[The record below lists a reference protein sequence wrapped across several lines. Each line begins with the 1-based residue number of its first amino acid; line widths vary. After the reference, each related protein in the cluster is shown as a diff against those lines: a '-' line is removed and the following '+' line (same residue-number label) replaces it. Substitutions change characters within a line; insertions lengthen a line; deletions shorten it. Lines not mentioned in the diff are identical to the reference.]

1 MTAVSPL
8 KPEDLR
14 RTCDPTVFSFATT
27 ADLPPL
33 NAVIGQQRAVKSI
46 AFGLNL
52 AGPGYHIFATGP
64 EATGKTT
71 IVGDLVRRHAR
82 RRPVPDDW
90 GLVHNFADPHR
101 PVVLRLPTG
110 KGAAL
115 AEAMDRFLE
124 DLRQRLPRV
133 VHTRAYQQR
142 RAAIEKEYR
151 EKTEALLKEIERKAA
166 GLGLGISRTSE
177 GVLPVVLVDG
187 APMDQQQFQSLPE
200 AQRDRIQHSVRQVHQ
215 AIDAADRKA
224 DRAGQKMSAALER
237 LRTETVC
244 KLVRERIQPLQ
255 TAFSKLAPAAGFL
268 EAAKADL
275 CRHLEPFID
284 PETSAE
290 EDVEVPDADFFRRY
304 RVNLLADRRTLT
316 GAPVVFEP
324 NPAYANIFGRIERRR
339 TEGAVET
346 DHLLVQGGALLEAN
360 GGYLILEIESV
371 LAAESVWETLKR
383 TLADGRLFIEDIG
396 AAGLGTSVLR
406 PGAIDLD
413 VKVIL
418 LGGWEPFFLL
428 QNYDARFNKLFRV
441 RADFDDEVAR
451 TAASVRQY
459 ARFVSRVCRE
469 ETLKPFTAAAVAAVV
484 EYGQVLTGDQRKLS
498 LQLGLIVGLLKEA
511 DYWARQDRSAAV
523 EAAHVDRA
531 IDQHRFRH
539 NLSEEKIH
547 QAYLDGTILI
557 DVDGAVIGQVNA
569 LAVYEIGELAF
580 GRPTRITAEVY
591 AGEAGVLNVERE
603 ADLSGSSHDKGVMI
617 LSGWLGRTFARQH
630 PLNLAISITFEQSYS
645 DIDGDSASSSEL
657 YAVLSSLS
665 QVPIRQGIAATGSVN
680 QKGQI
685 QAIGGV
691 NEKIE
696 GYFEVCRSK
705 ELTGAQGVII
715 PRANVANLML
725 NTEVV
730 EAVRRGQFHVW
741 AVETVDQGVEILTGM
756 PAGRP
761 DGDGAY
767 PRGTLY
773 GRVQENLAALRR
785 IASASAQPADSG

>member
-1 MTAVSPL
+1 MAAVHPL
-8 KPEDLR
+8 KPEALR
-14 RTCDPTVFSFATT
+14 RTCDPKFFSFATT
-27 ADLPPL
+27 EDLPPL
-33 NAVIGQQRAVKSI
+33 NNVIGQQRAVKSI

-82 RRPVPDDW
+82 RRPAPDDW
-90 GLVHNFADPHR
+90 CLVHNFTDPHR
-101 PVVLRLPTG
+101 PVALRLPAG
-110 KGAAL
+110 QGAAL
-115 AEAMDRFLE
+115 AEQMDRLVD
-124 DLRQRLPRV
+124 DLRQRLPRTV
-133 VHTRAYQQR
+133 NTRAYQQR

-151 EKTEALLKEIERKAA
+151 QKTEALLEEIERKAA
-166 GLGLGISRTSE
+166 ALGLGISRTNE
-177 GVLPVVLVDG
+177 GVVPVVLADG
-187 APMDQQQFQSLPE
+187 APMTQEKFQALPR
-200 AQRDRIQHSVRQVHQ
+200 AQRERIQRSIRQVHRTI
-215 AIDAADRKA
+215 AAADRKA
-224 DRAGQKMSAALER
+224 DRAGQKMSTALER

-244 KLVRERIQPLQ
+244 KLVRERIKPLAA
-255 TAFSKLAPAAGFL
+255 AFAKLKPAAVFI
-268 EAAKADL
+268 EAAEADL
-275 CRHLEPFID
+275 CRRLNPFID
-284 PETSAE
+284 PEFSGE
-290 EDVEVPDADFFRRY
+290 EDGETPDADFFRRY
-304 RVNLLADRRTLT
+304 RVNLLADRRSLV

-324 NPAYANIFGRIERRR
+324 NPTHANIFGRIERRR

-371 LAAESVWETLKR
+371 LTADSVWEPLKR
-383 TLADGRLFIEDIG
+383 ALANGRLVIEDDG
-396 AAGLGTSVLR
+396 AAGLGASALR
-406 PGAIDLD
+406 PAPIDLE
-413 VKVIL
+413 VKVVL
-418 LGGWEPFFLL
+418 LGGWEPFYLL
-428 QNYDARFNKLFRV
+428 QNYDSRFNKLFRV

-451 TAASVRQY
+451 RAANVRQY

-469 ETLKPFTAAAVAAVV
+469 EGLRPFSAAAVAAVV

-498 LQLGLIVGLLKEA
+498 LRLGFIVGLLKEA
-511 DYWARQDRSAAV
+511 DYWARQDRSATV
-523 EAAHVDRA
+523 EAAHVGRA
-531 IDQHRFRH
+531 VAQHRFRH
-539 NLSEEKIH
+539 NLTEEKIH

-569 LAVYEIGELAF
+569 LAVYQIGELAF

-617 LSGWLGRTFARQH
+617 LSGWLGRTFARNH
-630 PLNLAISITFEQSYS
+630 PLNLSISITFEQNYS
-645 DIDGDSASSSEL
+645 GIDGDSASSSEL
-657 YAVLSSLS
+657 YAVLSSLA

-705 ELTGAQGVII
+705 GLTGGQGVII

-725 NTEVV
+725 NAEVV
-730 EAVRRGQFHVW
+730 EAVRQKQFHVW
-741 AVETVDQGVEILTGM
+741 AVETVEQGIEILTGM

-761 DGDGAY
+761 DAEGAY
-767 PRGTLY
+767 PAGTLY
-773 GRVQENLAALRR
+773 QRVQENLAALRR
-785 IASASAQPADSG
+785 ATGASA

>member
-1 MTAVSPL
+1 MAAVRPL
-8 KPEDLR
+8 KPEALR
-14 RTCDPTVFSFATT
+14 RTCDPKSFSFATT
-27 ADLPPL
+27 DELPPL
-33 NAVIGQQRAVKSI
+33 NNVIGQQRAVKSI
-46 AFGLNL
+46 SFGLNL

-64 EATGKTT
+64 EAAGKTT
-71 IVGDLVRRHAR
+71 IVGDLVRRNAR

-90 GLVHNFADPHR
+90 CLVHNFADPHR
-101 PVVLRLPTG
+101 PVVLRLAAG

-115 AEAMDRFLE
+115 AEAMDRFLD
-124 DLRQRLPRV
+124 DLRQRLPRTV
-133 VHTRAYQQR
+133 NTRAYQQR

-151 EKTEALLKEIERKAA
+151 QKTEALLEDIERKAA
-166 GLGLGISRTSE
+166 ALGLGISRTDE
-177 GVLPVVLVDG
+177 GILPVVLADD
-187 APMDQQQFQSLPE
+187 AAMAQEQFQALPKARRDE
-200 AQRDRIQHSVRQVHQ
+200 IQRSVQQVHQ
-215 AIDAADRKA
+215 AIAVADRKA

-244 KLVRERIQPLQ
+244 KLVNERIKPLQ
-255 TAFSKLAPAAGFL
+255 AAFAKLAPADGFVA
-268 EAAKADL
+268 AAKADL
-275 CRHLEPFID
+275 CRCLEPFVD

-290 EDVEVPDADFFRRY
+290 EVTEAPDTEFFRRY
-304 RVNLLADRRTLT
+304 RVNLLADRRSLA

-324 NPAYANIFGRIERRR
+324 NPTHANIFGRIERRR
-339 TEGAVET
+339 SEGAVET

-371 LAAESVWETLKR
+371 LTADSVWETLKR
-383 TLADGRLFIEDIG
+383 TLANGRLIIEDAG
-396 AAGLGTSVLR
+396 AAGFGTSALR
-406 PGAIDLD
+406 PAPIDLE
-413 VKVIL
+413 VKVVL
-418 LGGWEPFFLL
+418 LGGWEPFYLL
-428 QNYDARFNKLFRV
+428 QNYDSRFNKLFRV
-441 RADFDDEVAR
+441 RADFDDEVVR
-451 TAASVRQY
+451 SAASVRQY

-469 ETLKPFTAAAVAAVV
+469 ERLRPFNAAAVAAVV
-484 EYGQVLTGDQRKLS
+484 DYGQRLTGDQRRLS
-498 LQLGLIVGLLKEA
+498 LRLGVIVGLLKEA
-511 DYWARQDRSAAV
+511 DYWARQDRAAIV
-523 EAAHVDRA
+523 EAAHVGRA
-531 IDQHRFRH
+531 VAQHRFRH

-557 DVDGAVIGQVNA
+557 DVDGAVTGQVNA

-617 LSGWLGRTFARQH
+617 LSGWLGRTFARRH
-630 PLNLAISITFEQSYS
+630 PLNLSISITFEQSYS
-645 DIDGDSASSSEL
+645 GIDGDSASSSEL
-657 YAVLSSLS
+657 YAVLSSLA

-705 ELTGAQGVII
+705 GLTGAQGVII

-725 NTEVV
+725 NAEVV
-730 EAVRRGQFHVW
+730 EAVRQRQFHVW
-741 AVETVDQGVEILTGM
+741 AVETVDQGIEILTGI

-761 DGDGAY
+761 DAEGGYSA
-767 PRGTLY
+767 GTLY
-773 GRVQENLAALRR
+773 HRVQENLAALRR
-785 IASASAQPADSG
+785 SAGAST

>member
-1 MTAVSPL
+1 MAAVRPL
-8 KPEDLR
+8 KPEALR
-14 RTCDPTVFSFATT
+14 RTCNPKSFSFATT
-27 ADLPPL
+27 DELPPL
-33 NAVIGQQRAVKSI
+33 NNVIGQQRAVKSI
-46 AFGLNL
+46 SFGLNL

-64 EATGKTT
+64 EAAGKTT
-71 IVGDLVRRHAR
+71 IVGDLVRRNAR

-90 GLVHNFADPHR
+90 CLVHNFADPHR
-101 PVVLRLPTG
+101 PVVLRLAAG

-115 AEAMDRFLE
+115 AEAMDRFLD
-124 DLRQRLPRV
+124 DLRQRLPRTV
-133 VHTRAYQQR
+133 NTRAYQQR

-151 EKTEALLKEIERKAA
+151 QKTEALLEDIERKAA
-166 GLGLGISRTSE
+166 ALGLGISRTDE
-177 GVLPVVLVDG
+177 GILPVVLADD
-187 APMDQQQFQSLPE
+187 AAMAQEQFQALPKARRDE
-200 AQRDRIQHSVRQVHQ
+200 IQRSVQHVHQ
-215 AIDAADRKA
+215 AIAVADRKA

-244 KLVRERIQPLQ
+244 KLVNERIKPLQ
-255 TAFSKLAPAAGFL
+255 AAFAKLAPADGFVA
-268 EAAKADL
+268 AAKADL
-275 CRHLEPFID
+275 CRCLEPFVD

-290 EDVEVPDADFFRRY
+290 EVTEAPDTEFFRRY
-304 RVNLLADRRTLT
+304 RVNLLADRRSLA

-324 NPAYANIFGRIERRR
+324 NPTHANIFGRIERRR
-339 TEGAVET
+339 SEGAVET

-371 LAAESVWETLKR
+371 LTADSVWETLKR
-383 TLADGRLFIEDIG
+383 TLANGRLIIEDAG
-396 AAGLGTSVLR
+396 AAGFGTSALR
-406 PGAIDLD
+406 PAPIDLE
-413 VKVIL
+413 VKVVL
-418 LGGWEPFFLL
+418 LGGWEPFYLL
-428 QNYDARFNKLFRV
+428 QNYDSRFNKLFRV
-441 RADFDDEVAR
+441 RADFDDEVVR
-451 TAASVRQY
+451 SAASVRQY

-469 ETLKPFTAAAVAAVV
+469 ERLRPFNAAAVAAVV
-484 EYGQVLTGDQRKLS
+484 DYGQRLTGDQRRLS
-498 LQLGLIVGLLKEA
+498 LRLGVIVGLLKEA
-511 DYWARQDRSAAV
+511 DYWARQDRAAIV
-523 EAAHVDRA
+523 EAAHVGRA
-531 IDQHRFRH
+531 VAQHRFRH

-557 DVDGAVIGQVNA
+557 DVDGAVTGQVNA

-617 LSGWLGRTFARQH
+617 LSGWLGRTFARRH
-630 PLNLAISITFEQSYS
+630 PLNLSISITFEQSYS
-645 DIDGDSASSSEL
+645 GIDGDSASSSEL
-657 YAVLSSLS
+657 YAVLSSLA

-705 ELTGAQGVII
+705 GLTGAQGVII

-725 NTEVV
+725 NAEVV
-730 EAVRRGQFHVW
+730 EAVRQRQFHVW
-741 AVETVDQGVEILTGM
+741 AVETVDQGIEILTGI

-761 DGDGAY
+761 DAEGGYSA
-767 PRGTLY
+767 GTLY
-773 GRVQENLAALRR
+773 HRVQENLAALRR
-785 IASASAQPADSG
+785 SAGAST